1 MCSSNLRGGCL
12 QNSRSIGLSNRFEI
26 ISRIPR
32 GSSSVS
38 FAYLFLL
45 VFGQIG
51 NIYKVKQDYLYFV
64 LEGAFKGIY
73 LRERN
78 FTLSYVVSEI

>member
-1 MCSSNLRGGCL
+1 MKAITQRELVVTY
-12 QNSRSIGLSNRFEI
+12 IKYT
-26 ISRIPR
+26 R
-32 GSSSVS
+32 GSSSVL

-45 VFGQIG
+45 LFGQIG
-51 NIYKVKQDYLYFV
+51 NIYKVEQDSLYFF

>member
-1 MCSSNLRGGCL
+1 MSK
-12 QNSRSIGLSNRFEI
+12 LSANM
-26 ISRIPR
+26 
-32 GSSSVS
+32 GDSSVL

-45 VFGQIG
+45 LFGQID
-51 NIYKVKQDYLYFV
+51 NIYKVEQDSLNFYF
-64 LEGAFKGIY
+64 LEGGFKGIY